1 MSEWKE
7 YKLGE
12 IAEITSSKRIFYSEY
27 VSGGVP
33 FYRSKEIIDLYNKR
47 NVATELYISLERY
60 NEIKDKFGVPQKDD
74 ILLTS
79 VGSLGIPYKVKDEDY
94 FYFKDGNLTWFKDIN
109 INIIYPD
116 YFVFWLTSCIGKQ
129 KLDEITIG
137 STQAALTISGLKTVV
152 IELPPLPEQK
162 RIASIL
168 SSLDDKIDLLH
179 RENKTLE
186 AMAETL
192 FRQWFIEEAKEDWV
206 EVSLSD
212 CIMLIG
218 GGTPKTS
225 ESSYWGGDICWLSGG
240 DIANNHKGFVLA
252 TEKSISEEG
261 LNNSS
266 AKLLPENA
274 MVISAR
280 GTVGKYCLLSKP
292 MAFSQSNYGIIPKYD
307 NCFFFTYLLIAHNI
321 DELQSAA
328 YGSVFD
334 TITTKTFEGVNVVI
348 PQYKDYIIEF
358 EKMAE
363 HYFSK
368 MKNNVL
374 QIQSLAK
381 TRDLLLS
388 KLMSN
393 EINIL

>member
-1 MSEWKE
+1 MTEWKE

-152 IELPPLPEQK
+152 IELPPLPEQI
-162 RIASIL
+162 RIAAIL

-192 FRQWFIEEAKEDWV
+192 FRQWFIEEAKEDW
-206 EVSLSD
+206 
-212 CIMLIG
+212 
-218 GGTPKTS
+218 
-225 ESSYWGGDICWLSGG
+225 
-240 DIANNHKGFVLA
+240 
-252 TEKSISEEG
+252 EEG
-261 LNNSS
+261 
-266 AKLLPENA
+266 KLGDFVSVIDNRGKTPPYTDNITEYPIIEVNA
-274 MVISAR
+274 LTGTERYVKYNLVKKYVEKDIYDSWFR
-280 GTVGKYCLLSKP
+280 GY
-292 MAFSQSNYGIIPKYD
+292 FHKYD
-307 NCFFFTYLLIAHNI
+307 IFVSYFFNFKRV
-321 DELQSAA
+321 S
-328 YGSVFD
+328 
-334 TITTKTFEGVNVVI
+334 
-348 PQYKDYIIEF
+348 
-358 EKMAE
+358 
-363 HYFSK
+363 
-368 MKNNVL
+368 
-374 QIQSLAK
+374 
-381 TRDLLLS
+381 
-388 KLMSN
+388 
-393 EINIL
+393 